1 MVQYLKKLLFIDSF
15 YQNKSNW
22 FSMWSQA
29 TVPHYMSDMPLNI
42 YVYCTHLLYTV
53 CVWVHSFWHQFT
65 HYDLKFVYQ
74 MYTSTQS
81 EEQHLHTTLD
91 LFD

>member
-1 MVQYLKKLLFIDSF
+1 MCVGTQLL
-15 YQNKSNW
+15 
-22 FSMWSQA
+22 
-29 TVPHYMSDMPLNI
+29 
-42 YVYCTHLLYTV
+42 
-53 CVWVHSFWHQFT
+53 T